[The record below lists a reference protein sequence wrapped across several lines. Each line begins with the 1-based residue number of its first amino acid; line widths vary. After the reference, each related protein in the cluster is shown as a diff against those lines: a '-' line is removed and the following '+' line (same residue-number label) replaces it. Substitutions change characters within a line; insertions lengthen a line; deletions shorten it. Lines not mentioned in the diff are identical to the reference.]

1 MAKGQ
6 QRNLKREAF
15 WRGALERFGKS
26 GLSVRRFCAR
36 ERVSEPCFYSWR
48 RVIQERDREPKRGG
62 PAFLPVLVRNDVTGQ
77 GGGGIVI
84 EVCGGP
90 RSVALRLPPA
100 MPVGQVAELVRAIEA
115 APALGSVAVET
126 RS

>member
-1 MAKGQ
+1 
-6 QRNLKREAF
+6 
-15 WRGALERFGKS
+15 
-26 GLSVRRFCAR
+26 
-36 ERVSEPCFYSWR
+36 VSEPCFYSWR

>member
-6 QRNLKREAF
+6 QRDLKREAF
-15 WRGALERFGKS
+15 WRGTLARFGSS

-48 RVIQERDREPKRGG
+48 RVIQERDREPKRGR
-62 PAFLPVLVRNDVTGQ
+62 PAFLPVLVHDDVTGQ

-115 APALGSVAVET
+115 APTPGRVTAEA
-126 RS
+126 RA